1 MRSGAEAK
9 SPRCALQQKRAGE
22 GLAAEGQDETMMV
35 GVDMVEP
42 HVISDELIEEAVN
55 RLDIAARLEGQRRT
69 LFLDVS
75 LPSGAEAVHGPLLP
89 LMRAAAELHTEIQS
103 SDELSDIEETLEG
116 ALTADDAR
124 GIDEGCD
131 IYRSL
136 LASRLKDIWR
146 SYRGQERLAQLSAA
160 QAKPWTN

>member
-1 MRSGAEAK
+1 MAPMADLLE
-9 SPRCALQQKRAGE
+9 
-22 GLAAEGQDETMMV
+22 LA
-35 GVDMVEP
+35 P
-42 HVISDELIEEAVN
+42 ISDDLIDEAVN

-75 LPSGAEAVHGPLLP
+75 LPRGAEDIHGPLLP

-103 SDELSDIEETLEG
+103 SDELSDIEETLED
-116 ALTADDAR
+116 ALVADDAR

-146 SYRGQERLAQLSAA
+146 SHRGQERLAELSAA
-160 QAKPWTN
+160 QAKPRIN

>member
-1 MRSGAEAK
+1 MTLEADTIQ
-9 SPRCALQQKRAGE
+9 PPL
-22 GLAAEGQDETMMV
+22 
-35 GVDMVEP
+35 
-42 HVISDELIEEAVN
+42 ISDELIEEAVS

-75 LPSGAEAVHGPLLP
+75 LPPGAERAVGPLLP
-89 LMRAAAELHTEIQS
+89 LMRAAAELHNEIQS

-146 SYRGQERLAQLSAA
+146 SRRGQERLAELSGA
-160 QAKPWTN
+160 QGKSWTN

>member
-1 MRSGAEAK
+1 MT
-9 SPRCALQQKRAGE
+9 
-22 GLAAEGQDETMMV
+22 LAAHMT
-35 GVDMVEP
+35 EP
-42 HVISDELIEEAVN
+42 SAISDQLIEEAVG

-75 LPSGAEAVHGPLLP
+75 LPRGAEEADGPLLP
-89 LMRAAAELHTEIQS
+89 LMRAAAELHTEIQA
-103 SDELSDIEETLEG
+103 SDELSDIEETLES

-124 GIDEGCD
+124 GIGEGCD

-146 SYRGQERLAQLSAA
+146 SHRGQERLAELSAA
-160 QAKPWTN
+160 QARPRMN

>member
-1 MRSGAEAK
+1 MTMTFGADMAEA
-9 SPRCALQQKRAGE
+9 PA
-22 GLAAEGQDETMMV
+22 
-35 GVDMVEP
+35 
-42 HVISDELIEEAVN
+42 ISDELIEEAVN
-55 RLDIAARLEGQRRT
+55 RLDIAARLEGQRST

-75 LPSGAEAVHGPLLP
+75 LPSDAELVGGPLLP

-116 ALTADDAR
+116 ALISDDTR

-146 SYRGQERLAQLSAA
+146 SHRGRERLAELSAV
-160 QAKPWTN
+160 QGRPWTN

>member
-1 MRSGAEAK
+1 MTMTMTFGA
-9 SPRCALQQKRAGE
+9 
-22 GLAAEGQDETMMV
+22 
-35 GVDMVEP
+35 DMPEP
-42 HVISDELIEEAVN
+42 PAISDELIEEAVS

-75 LPSGAEAVHGPLLP
+75 LPSGAEAVDGPILP

-146 SYRGQERLAQLSAA
+146 SHRGRERLAELSAA
-160 QAKPWTN
+160 QGRPWTN

>member
-1 MRSGAEAK
+1 M
-9 SPRCALQQKRAGE
+9 SPTADLLELQ
-22 GLAAEGQDETMMV
+22 
-35 GVDMVEP
+35 P
-42 HVISDELIEEAVN
+42 ISDDLIEEAVS

-69 LFLDVS
+69 LFLDVT
-75 LPSGAEAVHGPLLP
+75 LPRGADEVQGPLLP
-89 LMRAAAELHTEIQS
+89 LMRAAAELHTEIQA
-103 SDELSDIEETLEG
+103 SDVLSDIEETLEG

-146 SYRGQERLAQLSAA
+146 SYRGRERLDALSAA
-160 QAKPWTN
+160 QAKPRIN

>member
-1 MRSGAEAK
+1 MSFAEDTTQLPA
-9 SPRCALQQKRAGE
+9 
-22 GLAAEGQDETMMV
+22 
-35 GVDMVEP
+35 
-42 HVISDELIEEAVN
+42 ISDALIDEAVS

-75 LPSGAEAVHGPLLP
+75 LPRGADHVHGPLLP

-103 SDELSDIEETLEG
+103 SDELSDIEETLEA
-116 ALTADDAR
+116 ALTADDRR
-124 GIDEGCD
+124 GIDEGCE

-146 SYRGQERLAQLSAA
+146 SHRGPERIASLSAV
-160 QAKPWTN
+160 QPMPWTN

>member
-1 MRSGAEAK
+1 MTFGA
-9 SPRCALQQKRAGE
+9 
-22 GLAAEGQDETMMV
+22 DT
-35 GVDMVEP
+35 VEP
-42 HVISDELIEEAVN
+42 HAISDELIEEAVN
-55 RLDIAARLEGQRRT
+55 QLDIAARLEGQRRT

-75 LPSGAEAVHGPLLP
+75 LPPGAEGVPGPLLP

-146 SYRGQERLAQLSAA
+146 SHRGQERLAELSAVR
-160 QAKPWTN
+160 PRTN

>member
-1 MRSGAEAK
+1 M
-9 SPRCALQQKRAGE
+9 SPMADL
-22 GLAAEGQDETMMV
+22 LAPLPV
-35 GVDMVEP
+35 
-42 HVISDELIEEAVN
+42 SDDLIEEAVS

-69 LFLDVS
+69 LFLDVT
-75 LPSGAEAVHGPLLP
+75 LPRGAEDIHGPLLP

-103 SDELSDIEETLEG
+103 SDELSDIEETLEA
-116 ALTADDAR
+116 ALTADDRR

-146 SYRGQERLAQLSAA
+146 SYRGAERIASLSAVR
-160 QAKPWTN
+160 PRPLTT

>member
-1 MRSGAEAK
+1 MTFEAHAIQ
-9 SPRCALQQKRAGE
+9 PPA
-22 GLAAEGQDETMMV
+22 V
-35 GVDMVEP
+35 
-42 HVISDELIEEAVN
+42 SDELIEEAVH

-75 LPSGAEAVHGPLLP
+75 LPPGADAADGPLLP
-89 LMRAAAELHTEIQS
+89 LMRAAAELHNEIQS
-103 SDELSDIEETLEG
+103 SDELSDIEETLES
-116 ALTADDAR
+116 AITADDAR

-146 SYRGQERLAQLSAA
+146 SYRGQERLAELSAA
-160 QAKPWTN
+160 QGKPWTN

>member
-1 MRSGAEAK
+1 M
-9 SPRCALQQKRAGE
+9 SPMADL
-22 GLAAEGQDETMMV
+22 LDPLPV
-35 GVDMVEP
+35 
-42 HVISDELIEEAVN
+42 SDDLIEEAVS

-69 LFLDVS
+69 LFLDVT
-75 LPSGAEAVHGPLLP
+75 LPRGADEVEGPLLP

-124 GIDEGCD
+124 SIGEGCD

-146 SYRGQERLAQLSAA
+146 SRRGQERLAELSAA
-160 QAKPWTN
+160 QARTRIN

>member
-1 MRSGAEAK
+1 MTFSA
-9 SPRCALQQKRAGE
+9 
-22 GLAAEGQDETMMV
+22 
-35 GVDMVEP
+35 DMIEP
-42 HVISDELIEEAVN
+42 SAISDDLIEEAVS

-75 LPSGAEAVHGPLLP
+75 LPRGAEDVQGALLP

-103 SDELSDIEETLEG
+103 SDELSDIEETLEA
-116 ALTADDAR
+116 ALTADDGH

-136 LASRLKDIWR
+136 LASRLKTIWR
-146 SYRGQERLAQLSAA
+146 SYRGQERLAELSAV
-160 QAKPWTN
+160 QARPWTD

>member
-1 MRSGAEAK
+1 MT
-9 SPRCALQQKRAGE
+9 
-22 GLAAEGQDETMMV
+22 LAAHMT
-35 GVDMVEP
+35 EP
-42 HVISDELIEEAVN
+42 SAISDELIEEAVG

-75 LPSGAEAVHGPLLP
+75 LPRGAEEADGPLLP
-89 LMRAAAELHTEIQS
+89 LMRAAAELHTEIQA
-103 SDELSDIEETLEG
+103 SDELSDIEETLES

-124 GIDEGCD
+124 GIGEGCD

-146 SYRGQERLAQLSAA
+146 SHRGRERLAQLSAA
-160 QAKPWTN
+160 QARPRMN